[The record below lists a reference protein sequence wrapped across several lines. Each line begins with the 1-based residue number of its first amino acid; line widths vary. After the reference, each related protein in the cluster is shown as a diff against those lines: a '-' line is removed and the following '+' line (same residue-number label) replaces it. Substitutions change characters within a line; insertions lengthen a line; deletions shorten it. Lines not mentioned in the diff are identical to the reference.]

1 MLYTDNHT
9 KTKGYRKK
17 IHGGTGLQGDG
28 YIPQCK
34 LTF

>member
-1 MLYTDNHT
+1 MFYTNNHADT
-9 KTKGYRKK
+9 RGYRKK